1 MQQLKSTRSGFGA
14 AITKL
19 GKTNP
24 NVVVVSADLASSVK
38 VTDFAKNHPK
48 RFFECGVAENNM
60 AGVAA
65 GLALQGKIPFACSFA
80 VFSPYINWAVIRQ
93 SICMNKANVKIV
105 STHAGI
111 ITGPDGA
118 THQALEDLALMQ
130 VLPEMTVIVPADYD
144 QAYEATLQATEINGP
159 VYFRLARPDTEQL
172 SEFKS
177 FRILE
182 FEIGKAQV
190 LKEGKD
196 LTIISCGPIIFEAIK
211 AIKKNDKSSIE
222 LINCHTLKPL
232 DEETILKSVKKT
244 GKVLTL
250 EDHQVFGGLGTA
262 VAQLLSQKY
271 PVPMKMMGIK
281 NRFGESARN
290 GDELTEKFGLNSKA
304 ITREIKTLF

>member
-1 MQQLKSTRSGFGA
+1 MLKSTRAGFGA
-14 AITKL
+14 AITEL
-19 GKTNP
+19 GKTNKD
-24 NVVVVSADLASSVK
+24 VVVVSADLASSVK
-38 VTDFAKNHPK
+38 VTDFTKAHPE

-60 AGVAA
+60 AGVSA

-93 SICMNKANVKIV
+93 SICMNKANVKIA

-130 VLPEMTVIVPADYD
+130 ALPEMTVVVPADYD
-144 QAYEATLQATEINGP
+144 QAYEATLEAASIKGP
-159 VYFRLARPDTEQL
+159 IYLRLARPDTEQL
-172 SEFKS
+172 SSYQFPVTS
-177 FRILE
+177 FQL
-182 FEIGKAQV
+182 GKAQI

-196 LTIISCGPIIFEAIK
+196 LTLISCGPIIFEAIK
-211 AIKKNDKSSIE
+211 AIEQLNNESIE

-250 EDHQVFGGLGTA
+250 EDHQIFGGLGTA
-262 VAQLLSQKY
+262 IAQLLSQKY
-271 PVPMKMMGIK
+271 PAPIKMMGV
-281 NRFGESARN
+281 NNVFGQSARKEE
-290 GDELTEKFGLNSKA
+290 EL
-304 ITREIKTLF
+304 IKKYNLDAKSIAKNIISF